1 MDVSQLNDKQF
12 DFLRMDLFYNPENAS
27 LVADYDSFLD
37 IPDDLIL
44 SYYDGV
50 YFVPEDFAN

>member
-1 MDVSQLNDKQF
+1 MINSSTF
-12 DFLRMDLFYNPENAS
+12 CGWIFFYNPENAG